1 MRPGGKDGKLYRIA
15 YGAAVSGGSNVTIA
29 ADGFYKI
36 ASKAASGSGIPA
48 PSSAMIAKG
57 ALPLVAGNIYWAK
70 SGQELAAGD
79 TVIPLT
85 LSLISFATDVQDS
98 SQRQSHDVTTQA
110 DVDSGSRSYIPGAFQ
125 ERTGTISGVVDVDS
139 EEQTELWNEYREI
152 VFGDGTNAARFPA
165 RSVEHEYMM
174 SRREGAGEGETEVW
188 EYMPLISESIQ
199 APKPMDGVQSFSFN
213 YRIDGKRRPQMIRKE
228 VA

>member
-15 YGAAVSGGSNVTIA
+15 YGAAISGGSGVTIT

-36 ASKAASGSGIPA
+36 ASKAAAGSGIPA
-48 PSSAMIAKG
+48 PGGAMTAKG
-57 ALPLVAGNIYWAK
+57 ALPLIAGNIYWAK
-70 SGQELAAGD
+70 SEQALAAGD
-79 TVIPLT
+79 TVIPLI

-110 DVDSGSRSYIPGAFQ
+110 DVGSGSRAYIPGAFQ

-139 EEQTELWNEYREI
+139 EEQYELWNEYREI
-152 VFGDGTNAARFPA
+152 VYDDGTNIARFPA

-174 SRREGAGEGETEVW
+174 SRREGAGTGETEVW
-188 EYMPLISESIQ
+188 EYMPLISESVQ

-228 VA
+228 VT